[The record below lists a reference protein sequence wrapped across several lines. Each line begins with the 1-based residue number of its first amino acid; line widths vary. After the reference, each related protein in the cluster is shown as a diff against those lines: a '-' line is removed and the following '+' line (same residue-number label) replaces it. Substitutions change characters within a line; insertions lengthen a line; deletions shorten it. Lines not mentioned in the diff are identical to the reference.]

1 MIQRSIAALPFAA
14 RFVSLLRFA
23 PLLPVPT
30 SLLASLLAAL
40 LSPLQPSL
48 RAQDNCPMVQ
58 AEHRAADLLLGPAQR
73 CGGID
78 YQLGNITVSTMR
90 DGCPLFSIY
99 TPPHDVA
106 VPSVRRTMVDSLVL
120 QPITKV
126 AFRCQQDWFL
136 IIPIGSACVFDR
148 QLNVGTVTLL
158 LTRPCPERADA

>member
-14 RFVSLLRFA
+14 RFVSSLLFALLLA
-23 PLLPVPT
+23 PL
-30 SLLASLLAAL
+30 AS
-40 LSPLQPSL
+40 LQPSL

-58 AEHRAADLLLGPAQR
+58 AEHRPADLQYGPAQR

-78 YQLGNITVSTMR
+78 YQLGNVTVSTMR

-106 VPSVRRTMVDSLVL
+106 VPSLRRTMVDSVAM

-126 AFRCQQDWFL
+126 SFRCQQDWFL
-136 IIPIGSACVFDR
+136 IFPIGSACVFDR
-148 QLNVGTVTLL
+148 QLNVGTVLL
-158 LTRPCPERADA
+158 LVTRPCPERAEA